1 MYVPTYIRATIKER
15 YCMLRNLNALFR
27 LIFIALLLHVNA
39 IYASENSLI
48 KWQPWSE
55 EIFEQAKR
63 ENKLVILDLEAVWC
77 HWCHVMDEKT
87 YHDPAVVKLIQ
98 AKYIA
103 VRVDQD
109 ANPDISIRYEDY
121 GWPAT
126 VIFKAD
132 GSELVKR
139 RGYIPPERMVSLLQ
153 AVIDDPTPGPSIT
166 PTKAVNL
173 GNSTTFSNKQVEN
186 IVKTINRGYDAQV
199 GGWGTTHKFI
209 LAPNTEFA
217 LIKARQGDKAF
228 EKKARETLDNA
239 IALIDPVWGGIYQYS
254 DRGRWNSP
262 HFEKIMSFQSDDLQL
277 YSLAYL
283 QFNEPRYLK
292 AARDIERYLTAF
304 LSSPDG
310 AFYTSQDADVSD
322 KIDGHA
328 FYTLDDKGRRALG
341 MPRIDKNIYAR
352 ENGWAI
358 RGLAALYDA
367 TGDKAVLNRAIQ
379 AANWIEAERSIGNG
393 GFKHGETDRA
403 GPYLGD
409 TLAMAEAYLALYT
422 STGDRAWLE
431 KSRASFDFIET
442 NFKSTVGFAAAV
454 TPKNSKGVFQQPLLQ
469 MEANVSIARLANK
482 LLHYTGSQDYKKTA
496 AHAMQY
502 LVALD
507 NADNVRYLAG
517 PLTAADEL
525 ETDPAHIT
533 IVGSKSDAAAQA
545 LYQKALQYPAVY
557 RRIEWWDQAEGKM
570 PNPDVQY
577 PQLNKAAAFICV
589 NQACSTPIFA
599 PEKLHAKADNL
610 IFSTQ

>member
-1 MYVPTYIRATIKER
+1 
-15 YCMLRNLNALFR
+15 MLRILNTFIR
-27 LIFIALLLHVNA
+27 LSFMIGLVAFLLQVNV
-39 IYASENSLI
+39 IYAAENSLI

-55 EIFEQAKR
+55 DIFEQAKR

-87 YHDPAVVKLIQ
+87 YHDPSVVKLIQ
-98 AKYIA
+98 DKYIA

-139 RGYIPPERMVSLLQ
+139 RGYIPPERMAILLQ
-153 AVIDDPTPGPSIT
+153 AVIDDPTPGPSIA
-166 PTKAVNL
+166 P
-173 GNSTTFSNKQVEN
+173 SKQVNAFNAAESSGGFTSVQRDN
-186 IVKTINRGYDAQV
+186 IVKTINRGYDEKM
-199 GGWGTTHKFI
+199 GGWGITHKFI

-228 EKKARETLDNA
+228 EKKARETLDKA
-239 IALIDPVWGGIYQYS
+239 IALIDPTWGGIYQYS
-254 DRGRWNSP
+254 DRGKWNSP
-262 HFEKIMSFQSDDLQL
+262 HFEKIMSFQAEDLQL

-292 AARDIERYLTAF
+292 AARDIERYLTTF

-310 AFYTSQDADVSD
+310 AFYTSQDADVND

-328 FYTLDDKGRRALG
+328 FYPLDDKGRRALG
-341 MPRIDKNIYAR
+341 MPRIDKNSYAR

-358 RGLAALYDA
+358 RGLTALYDA
-367 TGDKAVLNRAIQ
+367 TGDKTVLNRAIK
-379 AANWIEAERSIGNG
+379 AANWIEANRSIAGG
-393 GFKHGETDRA
+393 GFKHGEKDRA

-409 TLAMAEAYLALYT
+409 TLAMAEAYLALYI

-431 KSRASFDFIET
+431 KSRASMMFIEQ
-442 NFKSTVGFAAAV
+442 NFKSKIGFAAAV
-454 TPKNSKGVFQQPLLQ
+454 IPKNSKGVFQQPLLQ

-482 LLHYTGSQDYKKTA
+482 LMHYTGDQQFKA
-496 AHAMQY
+496 IALHALQY

-517 PLTAADEL
+517 PLIAADEMA
-525 ETDPAHIT
+525 TDPAHIT
-533 IVGSKSDAAAQA
+533 IVGAKSDPAAQA

-557 RRIEWWDQAEGKM
+557 RRIEWWDKAEGKM

-577 PQLNKAAAFICV
+577 PQLAKAAAFICV
-589 NQACSTPIFA
+589 NHACSTPIYA
-599 PEKLHAKADNL
+599 PEKLHAKADDL